1 MATSAL
7 TARLPFLVARP
18 KARATVGAAFDELGG
33 PVVAVCGLTGGAG
46 STTLALLLA
55 KLAAEANDAPVLVTE
70 ARPGRGLA
78 LLAGQGTPHSLQALA
93 ARAAQGEAPAGAFA
107 ELAPGLRL
115 VATADRR
122 PRDMDAPVGALVE
135 QARVAH
141 GLVVVDCGTTWLDDD
156 SVLACATRRVWV
168 FPATPAGVA
177 TARATLPSG
186 AATAVAV
193 GRDPHA
199 SLSVR
204 AVRRAV
210 RGRCDRLVL
219 VPYSEEIARGGLSPN
234 EAIAHA
240 LTAIAT
246 PLRSGR

>member
-1 MATSAL
+1 MAAATL

-18 KARATVGAAFDELGG
+18 KPQGTVGATFDELGG
-33 PVVAVCGLTGGAG
+33 PVAAVCGLTGGAG
-46 STTLALLLA
+46 TTTLALLLA
-55 KLAAEANDAPVLVTE
+55 QRVAEGSKTPVLVTE
-70 ARPGRGLA
+70 ARAGGGLA
-78 LLAGQGTPHSLQALA
+78 LLAGKSTPYSLQALA
-93 ARAAQGEAPAGAFA
+93 TRAAHGEAPAGAFA

-115 VATADRR
+115 MATVDRQ
-122 PRDMDAPVGALVE
+122 PRDVEAPVGALID
-135 QARVAH
+135 QARDAH
-141 GLVVVDCGTTWLDDD
+141 GLVVVDCGTTWPEDD

-193 GRDPHA
+193 GRDTNA
-199 SLSVR
+199 SLAVR
-204 AVRRAV
+204 TVRRAI

-219 VPYSEEIARGGLSPN
+219 VPYSAEIARGDLSPN

-240 LTAIAT
+240 ITGIAT
-246 PLRSGR
+246 SLRSGR